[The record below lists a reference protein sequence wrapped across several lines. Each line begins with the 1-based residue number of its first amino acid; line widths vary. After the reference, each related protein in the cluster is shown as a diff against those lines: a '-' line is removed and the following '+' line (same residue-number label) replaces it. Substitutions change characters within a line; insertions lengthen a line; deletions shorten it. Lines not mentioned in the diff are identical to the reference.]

1 MSTPPP
7 AHLLNKPDVC
17 SRLGFSP
24 RTLEGMVNDKK
35 FPPGCRIGKHLYWT
49 ETAIQKWL
57 ERQFGVQE
65 AWEPAG
71 ATEQRD
77 KPASRRSR

>member
-1 MSTPPP
+1 MSTLPP
-7 AHLLNKPDVC
+7 AHLLKKPDVC

-49 ETAIQKWL
+49 ETTIQKWL

-65 AWEPAG
+65 AW
-71 ATEQRD
+71 
-77 KPASRRSR
+77 KPSDTADQRRSWASGRDR